1 MRLFFLYLVSNYQL
15 LIYIRSSLIIIIHL
29 GGTSI
34 TYNSYSYLHYLV
46 IASSGRYN
54 IKGTRLADLSTPLHD
69 AVVAVQDEKKYVT
82 IGDSPIEDT
91 IHQVYVYNINTDQWG
106 QLPLSSRYY
115 SILHIIDGKLAD
127 T

>member
-1 MRLFFLYLVSNYQL
+1 MISYIATYEIIFLYTWLVIISYLYTYVVHYNYPL
-15 LIYIRSSLIIIIHL
+15 RRH
-29 GGTSI
+29 
-34 TYNSYSYLHYLV
+34 LHYLV

-54 IKGTRLADLSTPLHD
+54 IKGTWLADLSTSLHD

-82 IGDSPIEDT
+82 IGDSPIEDA

-106 QLPLSSRYY
+106 QLPLSSHYY